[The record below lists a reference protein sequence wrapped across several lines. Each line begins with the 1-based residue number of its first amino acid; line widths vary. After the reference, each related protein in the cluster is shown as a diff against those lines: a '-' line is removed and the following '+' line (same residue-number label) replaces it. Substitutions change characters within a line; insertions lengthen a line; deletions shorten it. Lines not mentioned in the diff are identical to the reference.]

1 MPILM
6 NTSSAGASTAAAP
19 ARADTDYYA
28 RLPIFHG
35 FDSVMDPARYQ
46 PLPDDWLIG
55 LTDVVRSTQ
64 AIEDGR
70 YKAVNT
76 AGASV
81 IAAVGNALKG
91 RSFPFVFGGD
101 GASFAVSSHDEAL
114 ARDALASTSAWVRDE
129 LHLELRAALVPV
141 AAAKEHGFNV
151 SVARFAPSKNV
162 SYAMFSG
169 GGLAWA
175 ENAMR
180 DGHFSVG
187 PAAPG
192 VRPDLAGLS
201 CRWSDIPSEQGV
213 ILSLLVAP
221 VTIDDPAFR
230 KLIEALL
237 IELES
242 STEVTRPIP
251 DGAPGVGWPPPGLD
265 LEARASG
272 KAGDGLLIRRIKV
285 ALSTLIAYI
294 VMRFGIRIG
303 GFDPAVYRRDV
314 VENSDFR
321 KYDDNLRMTLDC
333 TPELADRIERR
344 LEQAEA
350 AKILRFGIHRQPAAI
365 MTCIVPSIAESN
377 HVHFVDGAAGGYALA
392 ARRLKVGPAMRA
404 T

>member
-1 MPILM
+1 M
-6 NTSSAGASTAAAP
+6 NPSSAGASTATAP
-19 ARADTDYYA
+19 TSTGTDYYA

-35 FDSVMDPARYQ
+35 FDSIMDPARYR

-81 IAAVGNALKG
+81 IAAVSNALKG

-114 ARDALASTSAWVRDE
+114 ARAALASTSAWVRDE
-129 LHLELRAALVPV
+129 LQLELRAALVPV

-175 ENAMR
+175 ESAMR
-180 DGHFSVG
+180 DGRFSIP

-201 CRWSDIPSEQGV
+201 CRWNDIPAEHGV

-237 IELES
+237 VELEN
-242 STEVTRPIP
+242 STEVARPVP
-251 DGAPGVGWPPPGLD
+251 DGAPGVSWPPAGLD

-272 KAGDGLLIRRIKV
+272 RSGDSLFMRRIKM
-285 ALSTLIAYI
+285 ALSTLIGYF
-294 VMRFGIRIG
+294 VMRFGIRVG
-303 GFDPAVYRRDV
+303 SFDPAVYRREV

-392 ARRLKVGPAMRA
+392 ARRLKAGPATRA
-404 T
+404 P

>member
-1 MPILM
+1 
-6 NTSSAGASTAAAP
+6 
-19 ARADTDYYA
+19 
-28 RLPIFHG
+28 
-35 FDSVMDPARYQ
+35 
-46 PLPDDWLIG
+46 
-55 LTDVVRSTQ
+55 
-64 AIEDGR
+64 
-70 YKAVNT
+70 
-76 AGASV
+76 
-81 IAAVGNALKG
+81 
-91 RSFPFVFGGD
+91 
-101 GASFAVSSHDEAL
+101 
-114 ARDALASTSAWVRDE
+114 
-129 LHLELRAALVPV
+129 
-141 AAAKEHGFNV
+141 
-151 SVARFAPSKNV
+151 
-162 SYAMFSG
+162 
-169 GGLAWA
+169 
-175 ENAMR
+175 MR

-187 PAAPG
+187 AAAPG

-201 CRWSDIPSEQGV
+201 CRWSDIPSERGV

-221 VTIDDPAFR
+221 VTLDDPAFR

-237 IELES
+237 IELEN

>member
-1 MPILM
+1 M
-6 NTSSAGASTAAAP
+6 
-19 ARADTDYYA
+19 RADTEYYA
-28 RLPIFHG
+28 QLPVFDG
-35 FDSVMDPARYQ
+35 FDSIMDPARYQ

-64 AIEDGR
+64 AIEGGR

-81 IAAVGNALKG
+81 IAAVSNALKG
-91 RSFPFVFGGD
+91 RSFPYVFGGD

-114 ARDALASTSAWVRDE
+114 ARDALASTAAWARDE
-129 LHLELRAALVPV
+129 LQLELRTALVPV
-141 AAAKEHGFNV
+141 EAVKGHGLNV
-151 SVARFAPSKNV
+151 SVSRFAPSKNV

-175 ENAMR
+175 ERAMR
-180 DGHFSVG
+180 DGRFLVA
-187 PAAPG
+187 PAAAG
-192 VRPDLAGLS
+192 VRPDLTGLS
-201 CRWSDIPSEQGV
+201 CRWNDIPATHGV

-221 VTIDDPAFR
+221 VTNGDVAFR
-230 KLIEALL
+230 KLIEELL
-237 IELES
+237 VDLENS
-242 STEVTRPIP
+242 SEVTKPVP
-251 DGAPGVGWPPPGLD
+251 EGAPGIGWPPPGLD

-272 KAGDGLLIRRIKV
+272 KAGDGLFMRRVRVIFG
-285 ALSTLIAYI
+285 TLIAYF

-303 GFDPAVYRRDV
+303 SFDPAVYRRDV

-333 TPELADRIERR
+333 TPALADRIERR
-344 LEQAEA
+344 LLQAEA
-350 AKILRFGIHRQPAAI
+350 DKVARFGIHRQPAAI

-377 HVHFVDGAAGGYALA
+377 HVHFIDGAAGGYALA
-392 ARRLKVGPAMRA
+392 ARRLKLGATQRA